1 MHNYGKILVVVT
13 YRKNVESLLQHD
25 GEVPTVLQIRHPVAH
40 TPVVF
45 AVVAL
50 RNHIVVRHFLCS

>member
-1 MHNYGKILVVVT
+1 
-13 YRKNVESLLQHD
+13 
-25 GEVPTVLQIRHPVAH
+25 LQIRHPVAQ

-50 RNHIVVRHFLCS
+50 RNHIVIRHFLCS